1 MKIIQDTQGIFEQ
14 GFYFVIDTE
23 KDIILKSFQFK
34 KEAIN
39 YIKSLTKN

>member
-1 MKIIQDTQGIFEQ
+1 MKIIQDTKGIFEQ